1 MSDIFIVRQPVFD
14 RSDTAVGYELRFR
27 EPSDG
32 SDAFARSYLSGAFDE
47 LRSGLPAYVR
57 CTPRHLAERIFESA
71 DPRSLIVLLP
81 PELEPDTTTI
91 EAVQALQAAG
101 IIVAVDEY
109 DEGTHVPAGV
119 AALSELAPAARIDL
133 RAHDSA
139 WVSELARR
147 LRARGKRL
155 IADHVLDAQSHK
167 LCLDAEF
174 ERFQGPYF
182 SRPEPIP
189 TAELPSSTATALRV
203 LALARDVDT
212 PERELERALSVD
224 PGLTFQLLRL
234 VNNASTGMR
243 GVESIS
249 HALRLV
255 GRNAFVRWLALAF
268 ATTQRGNTGA
278 DAALVQQAV
287 QRARLCELVGR
298 TAGHR
303 DAGSLFLMGLFSM
316 LDAVF
321 RMPLHEILDRVRL
334 SPEVHAA
341 LLDRAGPFAG
351 VLELVESY
359 ELGLWEGAAENAAR
373 LGVRYEVIPEMYS
386 ESLAWAEQQAL
397 TA

>member
-14 RSDTAVGYELRFR
+14 RSNTAVGYELRFR

-71 DPRSLIVLLP
+71 DSRALIVLLP

-91 EAVQALQAAG
+91 EAVRALQAAG

-119 AALSELAPAARIDL
+119 AALSEIAPAARIDL

-386 ESLAWAEQQAL
+386 ESLAWAEQQTL

>member
-27 EPSDG
+27 EPADG

-91 EAVQALQAAG
+91 VAVQALQAAG

>member
-91 EAVQALQAAG
+91 EAVQALQASG